1 MHPMILSGKKDEGNG
16 CMGKLEGG
24 KGKES
29 DVIILQ
35 SQK

>member
-1 MHPMILSGKKDEGNG
+1 VEKKMKE
-16 CMGKLEGG
+16 MGVWEKLEGG